1 MLQDSHIFDKN
12 DKSISLISNSPEYLQ
27 TLNLISEKAH
37 KMFESNAYIHH
48 YNKFGLEKDDISD
61 HLTVFENIIM
71 KY

>member
-1 MLQDSHIFDKN
+1 
-12 DKSISLISNSPEYLQ
+12 
-27 TLNLISEKAH
+27 
-37 KMFESNAYIHH
+37 MFESNAYIHH